1 MIDMHAHIIPGVDDG
16 SGSVEE
22 TFNMIKE
29 AKKVGFTDV
38 FLTSHFL
45 KHYYEPDA
53 KELLFWKEKLQEI
66 LNNQNLDINLHSGM
80 EIYISNIMEDLIK
93 EKKLLTLG
101 NSRYMLIEL
110 PLSTT
115 VNYLDYVL
123 YFLQSISII
132 PIIAHPE
139 RYKCVQ
145 ENPDLISTY
154 IDKGALIQCNYGS
167 ILELYGSNAK
177 KVMKILLKKEQVHF
191 LGSDCHK
198 QKSIYTLIPEA
209 VKKIKKIT
217 GDNYF
222 YNLSIKNPKKVI
234 NDEEWDEE

>member
-16 SGSVEE
+16 SSSVEE

-29 AKKVGFTDV
+29 AKEAGFTDI

-45 KHYYEPDA
+45 THCYEPDA

-66 LNNQNLDINLHSGM
+66 LNNQNIDVNLHSGM
-80 EIYISNIMEDLIK
+80 EIYISNRMEELIK
-93 EKKLLTLG
+93 EKKILTLG
-101 NSRYMLIEL
+101 SSRYMLIEL

-115 VNYLDYVL
+115 VNYLDYIL

-167 ILELYGSNAK
+167 ILGLYGAKAK
-177 KVMKILLKKEQVHF
+177 KIIKILLKKGQVHF

-198 QKSIYTLIPEA
+198 QKSIYIKIPNAIE
-209 VKKIKKIT
+209 KIKKTI
-217 GDNYF
+217 GEKDF
-222 YNLSIKNPKKVI
+222 YKLSIKNPKKVL
-234 NDEEWDEE
+234 NNEEWDEE

>member
-1 MIDMHAHIIPGVDDG
+1 MIDMHSHIIPGVDDG
-16 SGSVEE
+16 SNNVEE

-29 AKKVGFTDV
+29 AKEVGFTDV

-45 KHYYEPDA
+45 THYYEPDA
-53 KELLFWKEKLQEI
+53 KELAFWKEKLQEI
-66 LNNQNLDINLHSGM
+66 LNNKNIDLKLHLGM
-80 EIYISNIMEDLIK
+80 EIYISNKMEELIK
-93 EKKLLTLG
+93 EKKIITLN

-115 VNYLDYVL
+115 INYLDYVL
-123 YFLQSISII
+123 YFLQTISII

-145 ENPDLISTY
+145 ENPSLVESY

-167 ILELYGSNAK
+167 IVGLYGNKAK
-177 KVMKILLKKEQVHF
+177 QVLKTLLKQNQVHF

-198 QKSIYTLIPEA
+198 QKSIYLLIPEA
-209 VKKIKKIT
+209 VKKIKKII
-217 GDNYF
+217 GEKKF
-222 YNLSIKNPKKVI
+222 YTISTENPKKI
-234 NDEEWDEE
+234 LNNEEWNEE